1 MTKDYYQTFN
11 FKVIYIFSI
20 PHASHKGRLKIGD
33 TVFEGNPYDKE
44 AMKAA
49 VKQRIDQYT
58 KTADIEYNLLHFDL
72 AVTNKG
78 KAFRDYDV
86 HSVLKRS
93 GIKQTSTTKGREWFE
108 IDLDTAIAAIEAV
121 KKGESSLGQIK
132 ATTHMEQI
140 IFRPEQEKAIVETL
154 ASIDK
159 GKTKKLWNAKMR
171 FGKTVSALELV
182 KRAGFKKTIIITHR
196 PVVSAGWFEDFHK
209 IFNNDYRFGSNHKG
223 ESFTNLINGANPFV
237 YFASMQDLRGSV
249 KVGGDHEKN
258 DLIFETK
265 WDCVIVD
272 EAHEGNKTPLAKAV
286 HKNLERSFT
295 LELSGTPFNLFEDYE
310 DEADIYTWDYVM
322 EQQAKYEWDQ
332 NNFGDSNPYA
342 SLPKLSIFTYHLD
355 KEFINHQYVDIE
367 DKAFNF
373 REFFRTYDNN
383 EPNFSLRGKFVHEK
397 DVWDFLNLISKKD
410 RYEEH
415 QTNFPFSTDYYRDN
429 LRNTL
434 WLVPGV
440 QEARAL
446 SELMK
451 EHDVFSQFDII
462 NVAGSGD
469 NDSEN
474 IEALEKV
481 KKAIGDDP
489 ENAYTITITCG

>member
-1 MTKDYYQTFN
+1 
-11 FKVIYIFSI
+11 
-20 PHASHKGRLKIGD
+20 
-33 TVFEGNPYDKE
+33 
-44 AMKAA
+44 
-49 VKQRIDQYT
+49 
-58 KTADIEYNLLHFDL
+58 
-72 AVTNKG
+72 
-78 KAFRDYDV
+78 
-86 HSVLKRS
+86 
-93 GIKQTSTTKGREWFE
+93 
-108 IDLDTAIAAIEAV
+108 
-121 KKGESSLGQIK
+121 
-132 ATTHMEQI
+132 
-140 IFRPEQEKAIVETL
+140 
-154 ASIDK
+154 
-159 GKTKKLWNAKMR
+159 
-171 FGKTVSALELV
+171 
-182 KRAGFKKTIIITHR
+182 
-196 PVVSAGWFEDFHK
+196 
-209 IFNNDYRFGSNHKG
+209 
-223 ESFTNLINGANPFV
+223 
-237 YFASMQDLRGSV
+237 
-249 KVGGDHEKN
+249 N

-474 IEALEKV
+474 IEALEK
-481 KKAIGDDP
+481 
-489 ENAYTITITCG
+489 